1 MNAALKENLAEVSDK
16 LLVELLAE
24 VIDFAEFLREKER
37 RKQAE
42 TKQKKSACSVCIKVR
57 AGSATTLT
65 TNWATNFGSAK
76 ISE

>member
-16 LLVELLAE
+16 LPVELLAE

-42 TKQKKSACSVCIKVR
+42 TKQKKKARVR
-57 AGSATTLT
+57 YVSRSGLDQRRL
-65 TNWATNFGSAK
+65 
-76 ISE
+76 